1 VYSRFRQSFY
11 ALLLIEL
18 FSVLVMMTKTENNPI
33 KPEPWRGMPLPRPQR
48 AVVVAVAVVRAEVTV
63 QQ

>member
-1 VYSRFRQSFY
+1 
-11 ALLLIEL
+11 L